1 MAGMDGREEENE
13 SMGILPGGVKC
24 FSSEERIM
32 NGEQILSAVSIFSM
46 TLILCTLTFSLAVYK
61 SSENI
66 DIDVIYKINDFELKR
81 K

>member
-1 MAGMDGREEENE
+1 MD
-13 SMGILPGGVKC
+13 
-24 FSSEERIM
+24 
-32 NGEQILSAVSIFSM
+32 GEQILSAVSIFSM

-66 DIDVIYKINDFELKR
+66 DIDVIYKINDVKLKR